1 MQQMVINRYQI
12 NIAAKNSN
20 VGPSPAAS
28 NIGYALQIFVGEDQG
43 RSQEFFLPGLPNSY
57 I

>member
-20 VGPSPAAS
+20 IGPSPAAS
-28 NIGYALQIFVGEDQG
+28 NIGYALFVGEDNMFNINEQW
-43 RSQEFFLPGLPNSY
+43 N
-57 I
+57 